1 MSTLHPRFEHAD
13 SAESATQHRQPQRP
27 QGLIDIRIDYG
38 PHELLGRFFLL
49 ADNALRNLGVELTF
63 GTFDE
68 LVDTN
73 KRNRDSWLPIVPTF
87 DPANGLCDPQWSY
100 VLIGRAPSGHVVTAQ
115 GARVFDW
122 RSTNFKQEA
131 ESLRLFFSDPLQTG
145 CTREAC
151 AVTAHNAASL
161 SGTIAFLGG
170 AWWHPSVRGKLLGSL
185 LSRVSRAYAYT
196 RWHPDLTM
204 AVMSKTLINKGF
216 AVRNGYQ
223 HTELG
228 FALSNFELGDYDGG
242 VVWILAD
249 ELLRDLEV
257 FTATLDPTLDVA
269 DRLRRA

>member
-1 MSTLHPRFEHAD
+1 MSTLHPRFEHAAP
-13 SAESATQHRQPQRP
+13 AESATQHRQPERP
-27 QGLIDIRIDYG
+27 HGLIDIRIDYG

-49 ADNALRNLGVELTF
+49 ADNALRNLGIELTF

-68 LVDTN
+68 LVETN
-73 KRNRDSWLPIVPTF
+73 KINRDSWLPIVPTF

-100 VLIGRAPSGHVVTAQ
+100 VLIGRAPSGRVVTAQ

-151 AVTAHNAASL
+151 SVTAHNAASL

-170 AWWHPSVRGKLLGSL
+170 AWWHPNVRGKLLGSL